1 VGNDA
6 HRWLTHED
14 QVPSSRQKTKQTS
27 FFVCVL
33 NLCLALS
40 VVSNKAIQKV
50 LCGLFSIHNGNFAV
64 ITWQYSVND
73 LPDLS
78 PLEHSSQ
85 G

>member
-1 VGNDA
+1 MGYDA

-14 QVPSSRQKTKQTS
+14 QVPSSCQKSKQTS
-27 FFVCVL
+27 FFVC

-40 VVSNKAIQKV
+40 VVSNNVIQKV
-50 LCGLFSIHNGNFAV
+50 LFGLSSIHNGNFAV
-64 ITWQYSVND
+64 ITWQCSVND

-78 PLEHSSQ
+78 QLREQNTQ